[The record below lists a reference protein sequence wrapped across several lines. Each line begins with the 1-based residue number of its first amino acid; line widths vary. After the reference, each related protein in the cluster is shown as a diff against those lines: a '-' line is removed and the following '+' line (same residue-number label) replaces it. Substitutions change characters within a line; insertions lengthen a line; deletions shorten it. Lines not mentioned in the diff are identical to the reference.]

1 MDLKEVNSANVARH
15 PWELTR
21 FEFFQSVLRRHDLL
35 TSDSKILDIGSGD
48 AWFSSELAANNSLSA
63 ITCWDQRY
71 TDASPGELGV
81 SPSRLQLCN
90 ERPKEQYDL
99 ILMLDVLEHVEDDLT
114 FLRETV
120 AYNLRPGG
128 SLLISVPAWKHLESD
143 HDRWLEHFR
152 RYVPRQFYNALQFAN
167 LTTRKKGGLFHS
179 LLLPRSFGVLKE
191 KLLKPEPLEEEPTLQ
206 WEAGPLLSKIVT
218 GALRADNRLSQ
229 WASEMGIPLP
239 GLSLW
244 ALCQQP
250 SD

>member
-21 FEFFQSVLRRHDLL
+21 FEFFQNVLRRHGLL
-35 TSDSKILDIGSGD
+35 APHASILDIGSGD
-48 AWFSSELAANNSLSA
+48 AWFSGELAANNPLPA

-71 TDASPGELGV
+71 TDSSSADLGV
-81 SPSRLQLCN
+81 SPSTIQLRN
-90 ERPKEQYDL
+90 TRPKEQYDL
-99 ILMLDVLEHVEDDLT
+99 ILMLDVLEHVEDDLG

-120 AYNLRPGG
+120 SKNLRPGG

-152 RYVPRQFYNALQFAN
+152 RYVPRQFRNALQFAN
-167 LTTRKKGGLFHS
+167 LTPQKKGGLFHS
-179 LLLPRSFGVLKE
+179 LLLPRSLGVLKE

-206 WEAGPLLSKIVT
+206 WQAGPLLSKVVT
-218 GALRADNRLSQ
+218 TALRADNRLSQ
-229 WASEMGIPLP
+229 WASDIGVPLP

-244 ALCQQP
+244 ALCQQS